1 MVMKRVMN
9 YLTALTFLLITLPGC
24 FDIPE
29 ELILPEWDVE
39 LNIPITNKTYTLY
52 DMFKPQSKYSLTSEL
67 NSEDFYLVRSDNF
80 TSNSEVTDYI
90 RLLDQAV
97 VSQSFVIPANVPAQ
111 SVFVVFPDGIEIDE
125 ATFVSGFISFAI
137 QNPSASAISSSII
150 VPGIK
155 KPDGSDLMIL
165 TNVAAFSND
174 SVTYDLANHQYILPP
189 NQPSYNKNSLQV
201 VASANSQM
209 TGSFENVNFYLHNF
223 NFKSITGSL
232 PRTSLGIRRT
242 SSYFN
247 LGDAADFRDK
257 FFIKEGTLSLKSE
270 YVAAHPNIF
279 ELLISDIKL
288 IGIRNTG
295 EEKYLTRNDGQT
307 MSFRLINGEYNLT
320 LNESNSNIT
329 EFISFLPDSIVI
341 SSEYILNP
349 SDDRLIK
356 KVTNQ
361 DSIKFSVQFNTKSI
375 FAIKQTNYIDTLSI
389 DISEHDR
396 EKIRDGVSADL
407 NLHLEN
413 AIPIDAF
420 LKATLTDENYT
431 PLFTLTKDQYGV
443 DSLLFLGGQVNS
455 DGEIMF
461 PSVTLNTIQ
470 LDSAKIIQLSNARYV
485 ILSTTANTK
494 NATVD
499 NLNPPTVQFKS
510 SDWLNL
516 KCYGKVK
523 LRVNGQED

>member
-1 MVMKRVMN
+1 MKRVMN

-52 DMFKPQSKYSLTSEL
+52 DMFKPQSKYTLTSEL
-67 NSEDFYLVRSDNF
+67 NSEDFYLVQSDNY
-80 TSNSEVTDYI
+80 SDNSEVANYI
-90 RLLDQAV
+90 KLLDQEI
-97 VSQSFVIPANVPAQ
+97 VSQSFVIPANAPAQ

-125 ATFVSGFISFAI
+125 AIFISGFISFAI

-150 VPGIK
+150 VPGIR
-155 KPDGSDLMIL
+155 KPDGSDLVIL
-165 TNVAAFSND
+165 TNIEAFSSD
-174 SVTYDLANHQYILPP
+174 SIVYNLENHQYILPP

-201 VASANSQM
+201 VASANSAM
-209 TGSFENVNFYLHNF
+209 TGSVERVNFYLSNF
-223 NFKSITGSL
+223 NFGSITGSL
-232 PRTSLGIRRT
+232 PRTSLGTRRT
-242 SSYFN
+242 SSYFD
-247 LGDAADFRDK
+247 LEDAADFREK
-257 FFIKEGTLSLKSE
+257 LFIKEGTLRLRTE
-270 YVAAHPNIF
+270 YIAAYDNIF
-279 ELLISDIKL
+279 ELLISNIKI
-288 IGIRNTG
+288 IGKRNTG
-295 EEKYLTRNDGQT
+295 EEKYLTRNDNQNI
-307 MSFRLINGEYNLT
+307 SFKLINGVYDLILNEKNSNLT
-320 LNESNSNIT
+320 D
-329 EFISFLPDSIVI
+329 FIAFLPDSIVI

-361 DSIKFSVQFNTKSI
+361 DSIKYSVQFNTKSI
-375 FAIKQTNYIDTLSI
+375 LAIKQTNYIDTLSI
-389 DISEHDR
+389 NISEHDR

-431 PLFTLTKDQYGV
+431 SLFTLTKDQYGV
-443 DSLLFLGGQVNS
+443 DSLLFPGGQVNS

-461 PSVTLNTIQ
+461 PSVTLNTIR
-470 LDSAKIIQLSNARYV
+470 LDSAKIFQLSNARYV

-499 NLNPPTVQFKS
+499 NPNPPTVQFKS